1 MTQSSVV
8 EPLDL
13 QRYRAR
19 EARQPLAPVGYLLHL
34 ADNALV
40 LGQRN
45 AEWCGHAPALEEGLA
60 MNNQALDLIGQA
72 RLLYQLAAD
81 RMNTAGA
88 TTRPSAW
95 PAGAITEDTLA
106 YFRNDVDFRNYTLLE
121 LPHNLGLVP
130 AAGGDRDWG
139 VTIVRNFLY
148 AALMQGMW
156 TALAQAPD
164 ADLAAIGAKSL
175 KEVRYHLQHA
185 SDWMVR
191 LGDGT
196 EHSHVR
202 MQAALD
208 YLMPFTEEFWTDS
221 EVDAQGRAL
230 QVDVVA
236 LRSAWDRTVDAVL
249 AEATLSRPAATHGY
263 VTQGKSGVHSE
274 HLSYLLAE
282 MQSLTRAHPNAQW

>member
-1 MTQSSVV
+1 MTHPSVV

-13 QRYRAR
+13 HRYRAGDPPK
-19 EARQPLAPVGYLLHL
+19 ARAPVGYLLHL

-72 RLLYQLAAD
+72 RLLYQLAANRINAD
-81 RMNTAGA
+81 APTA
-88 TTRPSAW
+88 RPSAW
-95 PAGAITEDTLA
+95 PTGAITEDTLA
-106 YFRNDVDFRNYTLLE
+106 YFRNDTDFRNYTLLE

-148 AALMQGMW
+148 AALMCGVW
-156 TALAQAPD
+156 EAVARAEDP
-164 ADLAAIGAKSL
+164 DLAAIGAKSI

-185 SDWMVR
+185 SDWVVR

-196 EHSHVR
+196 DHSRAR

-221 EVDAQGRAL
+221 AADAQGRAL
-230 QVDVVA
+230 QVDVAA
-236 LRSAWDRTVDAVL
+236 LRGPWDRTVDEVL
-249 AEATLSRPAATHGY
+249 ADATLARPAAVDGY
-263 VTQGKSGVHSE
+263 ITQGKAGIHSE

-282 MQSLTRAHPNAQW
+282 MQSLARAHPSAQW